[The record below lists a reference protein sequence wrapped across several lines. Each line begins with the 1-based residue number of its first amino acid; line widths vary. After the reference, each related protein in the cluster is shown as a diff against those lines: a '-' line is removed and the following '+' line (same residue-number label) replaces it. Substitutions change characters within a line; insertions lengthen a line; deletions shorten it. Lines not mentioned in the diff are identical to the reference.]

1 MSIAVCGAD
10 SFVRCR
16 WLIIRRKISFTSLRH
31 TAEKNR
37 GRHGTS
43 IPRHLY
49 RSDVFQASSSQWF
62 VELLAR
68 YFFLLQRAI
77 ERKNPSALT

>member
-31 TAEKNR
+31 TVEKSEEA
-37 GRHGTS
+37 TE
-43 IPRHLY
+43 PRNHEIFIEADSF
-49 RSDVFQASSSQWF
+49 RQVKRTQT
-62 VELLAR
+62 AR
-68 YFFLLQRAI
+68 CC
-77 ERKNPSALT
+77 